1 MVQIDS
7 YENKIKMLL
16 EEENQSIS
24 NILVEIKKFQDEF
37 KANRDKKINEYREK
51 IEEIKK
57 NCLSNENIIESTDI
71 CENEINK
78 IENEE
83 FISNFKT
90 QSKQI
95 QKQIDNLDSERKKLY
110 KAEKKPF
117 LEAKTY
123 SDIKNVISTF
133 LSKEMSLDAKFELL
147 KSVFSLQNKK

>member
-1 MVQIDS
+1 MVQIIS
-7 YENKIKMLL
+7 YKNKIKMLL

-24 NILVEIKKFQDEF
+24 NILVGIKEFQDEF
-37 KANRDKKINEYREK
+37 NVNRDKKIDEFREK

-57 NCLSNENIIESTDI
+57 NCLSNENIVENVNN
-71 CENEINK
+71 CEIEINK

-95 QKQIDNLDSERKKLY
+95 QKQIDLLDSEREKLY
-110 KAEKKPF
+110 EVEKKPF

-123 SDIKNVISTF
+123 NDIKNVISTF

-147 KSVFSLQNKK
+147 KSVFSE

>member
-1 MVQIDS
+1 MVRIVS
-7 YENKIKMLL
+7 YKNKIKKLL

-24 NILVEIKKFQDEF
+24 NILVRIKEFQDEF
-37 KANRDKKINEYREK
+37 KVNRDKKIDDFREK

-57 NCLSNENIIESTDI
+57 NCLNSENIIESVENCDI
-71 CENEINK
+71 EINK

-83 FISNFKT
+83 LISNFKT

-95 QKQIDNLDSERKKLY
+95 QEQIDDLDSERKKLY
-110 KAEKKPF
+110 EVEKKPF

-123 SDIKNVISTF
+123 KDIKKVISTF

-147 KSVFSLQNKK
+147 KSIFSLQ

>member
-24 NILVEIKKFQDEF
+24 NILAEIKKFQDEF
-37 KANRDKKINEYREK
+37 KANRDKKIDEFREK

-95 QKQIDNLDSERKKLY
+95 QKQIDDLDSERKKLY

-123 SDIKNVISTF
+123 NDIKNVISTF

>member
-1 MVQIDS
+1 MVQIVS
-7 YENKIKMLL
+7 YKNKIKMLL
-16 EEENQSIS
+16 EEENQSIN
-24 NILVEIKKFQDEF
+24 NILVRIKEFQDEF
-37 KANRDKKINEYREK
+37 KANRDKKIDEFREK

-57 NCLSNENIIESTDI
+57 NCLSNENIVENVDN
-71 CENEINK
+71 CEIEINK
-78 IENEE
+78 IKIEE

-95 QKQIDNLDSERKKLY
+95 QKQIDDLDSERKKLY
-110 KAEKKPF
+110 EVEKKPF

-123 SDIKNVISTF
+123 NDTKNVISTF